1 MKFCTYLARSGHTH
15 CARPVVVEMGHLVG
29 ESLDDVNLPVAVI
42 MDHDVVRRRDGS
54 LTHVLTH
61 QEEVIPRTNNND
73 VVRRRDGSLTHV
85 LTHQEEVIPRTNNND
100 VVRRRDGSLTH
111 VLTHQEEVIPKGKG
125 MFSYSAVSSPLDR
138 SKRFIHFFCPSWQ
151 TCSLRHQLGF
161 FGKHSVLY
169 KWPY

>member
-15 CARPVVVEMGHLVG
+15 CAGPVVVEMGHLVG

-42 MDHDVVRRRDGS
+42 MDD
-54 LTHVLTH
+54 
-61 QEEVIPRTNNND
+61 
-73 VVRRRDGSLTHV
+73 
-85 LTHQEEVIPRTNNND
+85 D

-125 MFSYSAVSSPLDR
+125 LFSYSAVSSPLDR